1 MTPRPLKIVVVD
13 DHENLARGFAQALA
27 NAGYSAHA
35 AFTAEEGLRLV
46 QLEGADGVILD
57 IGMPFI
63 NGVGFLYRLRA
74 LPGHSG
80 TPVMVITGGSVSEE
94 TGADLDEL
102 GAVIRFKPLSL
113 IQLLGEAR
121 ALFTARPDSNHEP
134 DPPQTSLDRS
144 GT

>member
-1 MTPRPLKIVVVD
+1 MTTRPLTIVVVD
-13 DHENLARGFAQALA
+13 DHVNLAKGFAQALA
-27 NAGYSAHA
+27 NAGYAAHA

-46 QLEGADGVILD
+46 QLKDADGVILD

-74 LPGHSG
+74 LPGHDR

-94 TGADLDEL
+94 AGADLDEL

-113 IQLLGEAR
+113 AQLLGEAR
-121 ALFTARPDSNHEP
+121 ALFTARPDSNHTP
-134 DPPQTSLDRS
+134 DAPEASLDPS
-144 GT
+144 GA